1 MRQFTYERV
10 SSPSE
15 AVEAFAQTPGARYLA
30 GGTNLIDLMKLGIE
44 APAHLIDV
52 NHIGLDGIEDTPE
65 GGIRIGALVRNADV
79 ATDPRIRSAYPVLAR
94 ALVSGAS
101 GQLRN
106 KATVGGNLLQ
116 RTRCLYF
123 YSGDLPCN
131 KRQPGSGCAAMQG
144 ISRGLAVIGGSMACI
159 ATYPSDMA
167 VALRVLDAEVETLL
181 PNGATRRIALA
192 DFHAL
197 PGDTPHIESV
207 LETGEL
213 ITAVLL
219 PKPVA
224 GIQRYLKLRDR
235 ASYAF
240 ANVSIAMIAHY
251 GSEGLVAVR
260 VAFGGLAPKPWRVE
274 SAEAGIVSAASPADR
289 ILDIAF
295 EGARPTEHN
304 AFKLPLARRALA
316 VMLDEACVAQKAD
329 DAITT
334 RECK

>member
-1 MRQFTYERV
+1 VRQFTYERV

-15 AVEAFAQTPGARYLA
+15 AVQAFAQTPGARYIA

-44 APAHLIDV
+44 APGHLIDV
-52 NHIGLDGIEDTPE
+52 NNVGLDGIDDTPE
-65 GGIRIGALVRNADV
+65 GGIRIGALVRNSDV
-79 ATDPRIRSAYPVLAR
+79 ATDPRIRSGYPVLAR
-94 ALVSGAS
+94 ALLSGAS

-131 KRQPGSGCAAMQG
+131 KRQPGSGCAAQEGM
-144 ISRGLAVIGGSMACI
+144 SRGLAVIGGSNACI

-181 PNGATRRIALA
+181 PNGTTRRIALA

-197 PGDTPHIESV
+197 PGDTPHVESV
-207 LETGEL
+207 LEPGEL

-219 PKPVA
+219 PKPLG

-240 ANVSIAMIAHY
+240 ANVSFAMIAHFD
-251 GSEGLVAVR
+251 SEDLDAVR
-260 VAFGGLAPKPWRVE
+260 VAFGGMAPKPWRKE
-274 SAEAGIVSAASPADR
+274 AAEAGISSAASPADH
-289 ILDIAF
+289 IVDIAF
-295 EGARPTEHN
+295 EGAKPTEHN
-304 AFKLPLARRALA
+304 AFKLPLAHRALA
-316 VMLDEACVAQKAD
+316 VLLDEARVSA
-329 DAITT
+329 TS
-334 RECK
+334 